1 LLVKYAWE
9 HFTIARVGLWS
20 VFGGFWEV
28 HEIVALIDLFEVE
41 NDDLLGAAP
50 TLVVSLLR

>member
-1 LLVKYAWE
+1 MYAWA
-9 HFTIARVGLWS
+9 HFSVARVGLWT